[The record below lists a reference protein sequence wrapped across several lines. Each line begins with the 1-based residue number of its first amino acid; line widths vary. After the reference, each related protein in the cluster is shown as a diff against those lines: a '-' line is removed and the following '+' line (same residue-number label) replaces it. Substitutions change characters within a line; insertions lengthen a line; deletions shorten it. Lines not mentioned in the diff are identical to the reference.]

1 MSQFTKPDALRTG
14 PVMTDPTS
22 RIDTEVL
29 EPVFHSDTMCRLRLS
44 NKGILN
50 AGSRITFSLNKPD
63 TEAFYPLSVGIGALI
78 QSVAF
83 KSGGKTICEV
93 QDWGHLHA
101 YESVFT
107 DQSIVKERDQFLE
120 GKGLSMG
127 LSYVDGQANKT
138 THITLDNGKE
148 KVVNATATET
158 NHSVLDFMKLDRE
171 PVFSVSL
178 DELIPCLRGQELP
191 LFKIMEAIDIEITF
205 SDPKKRVSIASG
217 GDLTKAFS
225 INTAETRLIADYS
238 FLDVEEMEA
247 YMKNQGKNYGY
258 TFLEPRLTKTTLAT
272 STDWENQIR
281 NVGGAGRVV
290 RRAVVGITSETI
302 NASGPIKSVLCDYRS
317 IAPESTAKGTY
328 GKLVANFKKN
338 DKFLYPIDRSNSAL
352 HYHGL
357 QDAQGGPPHIARSM
371 YARQGYSIADN
382 KFEGHAVGGT
392 HQDQLLGQQF
402 YTAYRFNDGMRVD
415 SRGLE
420 LHSKLLSMTDA
431 EKPFT
436 SRCWIMVEKV
446 MTIQDGKVDVMF
458 T

>member
-1 MSQFTKPDALRTG
+1 MSQFTKPDFLRAG

-22 RIDTEVL
+22 RIDTDIL
-29 EPVFHSDTMCRLRLS
+29 EPVVQSETFCRFQFQ

-50 AGSRITFSLNKPD
+50 AGSRITFCLNDPD
-63 TEAFYPLSVGIGALI
+63 TESFYPLSVGIGALI
-78 QSVAF
+78 ERVSF

-107 DQSIVKERDQFLE
+107 DHSVIKERDQYLE
-120 GKGLSMG
+120 GKCLSMG
-127 LSYVDGQANKT
+127 LSYDDGKANQSS
-138 THITLDNGKE
+138 HITIDNGKE
-148 KVVNATATET
+148 KVVNAVATNT
-158 NHSVLDFMKLDRE
+158 NHSTYDFMKLNNE
-171 PVFSVSL
+171 PVFSLRL
-178 DELIPCLRGQELP
+178 DDLVPCLRGQELP
-191 LFKIMEAIDIEITF
+191 LFKINEDVQLEITF

-225 INTAETRLIADYS
+225 INTAETRLIADYT
-238 FLDVEEMEA
+238 FLDVDEMEA
-247 YMKNQGKNYGY
+247 YMKNRGVNYGY

-272 STDWENQIR
+272 ATEWENQIR

-290 RRAVVGITSETI
+290 RRAIVGITSENIT
-302 NASGPIKSVLCDYRS
+302 ASGPIKSVLCDYRS
-317 IAPESTAKGTY
+317 IAPESTAKGVY
-328 GKLVANFKKN
+328 GKLTANFKKN

-352 HYHGL
+352 HYHGV
-357 QDAQGGPPHIARSM
+357 QDAQGGVPHIARSM

-382 KFEGHAVGGT
+382 KFEGHSVGGT

-420 LHSKLLSMTDA
+420 LHSKLDTMTDA